1 MKDMYALP
9 KWIVRFNTFPVFLQV
24 GIIAFSCVFLF
35 FTVDAWFSPFYFGG
49 YQLISYMFV
58 VLILSS
64 WLAHQAISRLVK
76 SPNIW
81 ACSKP
86 CTKNFAFHSCRDLS
100 IKDICD
106 YELSSLAKNAAES
119 VITCLCDISGNNE
132 EFVKE
137 IHSQIEDIFF
147 SLSEKLSKIKVE
159 HFAKN
164 LIMIVHNHLRSYKKT
179 MNCSNSL
186 SGYHSKFSFNHPVS
200 RGEISLEKYLGSLSH
215 VVMKEFIPGSIQD
228 CSAVFDLSCAAFCSQ
243 VLVKFIEQLSQPV
256 LVLQAIIQILESV
269 DNSTREDFIQEN
281 SFGIAED
288 TLRNTPDIQESSV
301 GIQDPLSGSSPKMQ
315 EKEQQKELIENAET
329 TFPTPRKSSPVL
341 SGSYLLCNSLA
352 LSSQPT
358 TNSSSW
364 IKSGLSNSI
373 STATAP
379 LLSSQCSK
387 LNVDGEKEPV
397 KMCKPNSLPLIGIA
411 GDNTSGLDPEPIGTF
426 SVDADVSPVYEDVE
440 DFATAIAKLR
450 SLLEQRVSTNGADVP
465 SGKSNIFSPT
475 NDASSGTETDSNF
488 EELTEAYELPKDSQ
502 IFFNVKIPK
511 TEVCTLPGE
520 GQHSF
525 YCIVYDGIY
534 TAVSASLS
542 GNGDEKNARVVLKCR
557 TVRRRFRQF
566 MQLHAQLE
574 ASEDPSVS
582 KAIRSIRGPSKWL
595 NLPFSRLDQ
604 NTVAHRQIFLERFM
618 QQLCTSPAI
627 GMSRELRNFL
637 DYELHLNEIN
647 VTPSSATLQ
656 RVPFFAKT
664 VSDVL
669 QSIKTALPLPIP
681 LFDNDQN
688 RRMQLLPLPLP
699 TSPPTAPLEPLD
711 RENKSCHSVSSVD
724 EIDGRTVLVPC
735 RVTYASDESKLEMLL
750 NNWNHMDCR
759 IESAYEAF
767 ESHLWRSELSIHVSH
782 DSAVP
787 DATTAPQVKAMN
799 TTCETIKDGW
809 DRFDVQL
816 PLSSSLINLLIECLD
831 LRETWLTKAPVPL
844 ALKIVVGKQVENCI
858 EESLLQFSNPKLLA
872 DSLRSLR
879 HKLDVNDLD
888 VTLTEDKD
896 VNELVKEVVLL
907 LSKQIPR
914 LFIKIVGEDL
924 CTDVLKTTISC
935 LADPLLNCDL
945 ALTLLDFIFLQICSP
960 PSSVDR
966 LIQDCVRDPQRY

>member
-1 MKDMYALP
+1 MKDMYLLP
-9 KWIVRFNTFPVFLQV
+9 KSIARFNTFPVFLQV
-24 GIIAFSCVFLF
+24 GCIAFSYVFLF

-49 YQLISYMFV
+49 YQLISYIFI
-58 VLILSS
+58 VLVLSS
-64 WLAHQAISRLVK
+64 WLAHQAIYRLVK
-76 SPNIW
+76 SSNLW
-81 ACSKP
+81 VCSKP

-106 YELSSLAKNAAES
+106 YELSSLSKNAAES
-119 VITCLCDISGNNE
+119 VINRWCDISGNNE

-159 HFAKN
+159 YFVKN

-200 RGEISLEKYLGSLSH
+200 RGEISLEMYLSSLAH

-256 LVLQAIIQILESV
+256 LVLQTIIQLLESV
-269 DNSTREDFIQEN
+269 DNGTNEDFTDGTK

-288 TLRNTPDIQESSV
+288 TLRNTPDIQELNV

-315 EKEQQKELIENAET
+315 EKEEQKEPNENME

-341 SGSYLLCNSLA
+341 SGSYILCNSLA
-352 LSSQPT
+352 LSSHPT

-364 IKSGLSNSI
+364 IKSGLSNSL

-387 LNVDGEKEPV
+387 LNVEVEKEPV

-411 GDNTSGLDPEPIGTF
+411 GDNTGSLDSEPIGAF
-426 SVDADVSPVYEDVE
+426 SLDADVSPVYEDVE

-450 SLLEQRVSTNGADVP
+450 SLLEQRVSTNGVDVP
-465 SGKSNIFSPT
+465 SSKSNVFSPT

-502 IFFNVKIPK
+502 IFLNVKIPK
-511 TEVCTLPGE
+511 TEMCTLPGE

-525 YCIVYDGIY
+525 YCILYDGIY
-534 TAVSASLS
+534 TAVSTSLS
-542 GNGDEKNARVVLKCR
+542 SNGDEKNTRVVLKCR

-566 MQLHAQLE
+566 MELHAQLE
-574 ASEDPSVS
+574 ASEDPSIS
-582 KAIRSIRGPSKWL
+582 QAIRSIRGPSKWL

-604 NTVAHRQIFLERFM
+604 NTVAHRQVFLERYM
-618 QQLCTSPAI
+618 QQLCTSPVI

-699 TSPPTAPLEPLD
+699 TSPPTAPLEPLE
-711 RENKSCHSVSSVD
+711 RENKSCHSASSVD
-724 EIDGRTVLVPC
+724 EIDGRTVPLPC

-759 IESAYEAF
+759 VESAYEAF

-787 DATTAPQVKAMN
+787 DAKTPPHFKAMN
-799 TTCETIKDGW
+799 TICEPIKDGW
-809 DRFDVQL
+809 DRFDEQL

-844 ALKIVVGKQVENCI
+844 ALKIVVGKQIENYI
-858 EESLLQFSNPKLLA
+858 EETLLQFSNPKLLA
-872 DSLRSLR
+872 DNLRSLR
-879 HKLDVNDLD
+879 HKFDVNDLD

-914 LFIKIVGEDL
+914 LFVKIVGEDL
-924 CTDVLKTTISC
+924 CADVLKTTISC
-935 LADPLLNCDL
+935 LTDPLLNCDL
-945 ALTLLDFIFLQICSP
+945 ALTLLDFIFLQICST

-966 LIQDCVRDPQRY
+966 LI

>member
-1 MKDMYALP
+1 MIDMYVLP
-9 KWIVRFNTFPVFLQV
+9 KSIARFNTFPVFLQV
-24 GIIAFSCVFLF
+24 GCIAFLWVFLF

-49 YQLISYMFV
+49 YQLISYMFI
-58 VLILSS
+58 VLVLSS
-64 WLAHQAISRLVK
+64 WLAHQAIYRLVN
-76 SPNIW
+76 SSNLW
-81 ACSKP
+81 VCSKP

-106 YELSSLAKNAAES
+106 YELSSLAKNAAEC
-119 VITCLCDISGNNE
+119 VINRWCDISVNNE

-159 HFAKN
+159 YFVKN

-179 MNCSNSL
+179 MNCSSSL
-186 SGYHSKFSFNHPVS
+186 SAYHSKFSFNHPVS
-200 RGEISLEKYLGSLSH
+200 RGEISLEMYLGSLSH
-215 VVMKEFIPGSIQD
+215 VIMKEFIPGSIQD

-256 LVLQAIIQILESV
+256 LVLQAIIQFLESV
-269 DNSTREDFIQEN
+269 DNGTSEDFTDGTK

-288 TLRNTPDIQESSV
+288 TLRNTPDIQESNV

-315 EKEQQKELIENAET
+315 EKEEQKEPIDNTEM

-352 LSSQPT
+352 LSSHPT
-358 TNSSSW
+358 ANSSSW
-364 IKSGLSNSI
+364 IKSGLSNSL

-387 LNVDGEKEPV
+387 LNVDTEKEPV

-411 GDNTSGLDPEPIGTF
+411 GDNTSSLDPEPIGAF
-426 SVDADVSPVYEDVE
+426 SIDTDVSPVYEDVE

-450 SLLEQRVSTNGADVP
+450 SLLEQRVSTNGVDVP
-465 SGKSNIFSPT
+465 SGKRDVFSPI
-475 NDASSGTETDSNF
+475 NDTSSGTETDNNF
-488 EELTEAYELPKDSQ
+488 EELTEAYELPKDTQ

-511 TEVCTLPGE
+511 TEMCTLPVE

-525 YCIVYDGIY
+525 YCIFYDGIY
-534 TAVSASLS
+534 TAVSASVS
-542 GNGDEKNARVVLKCR
+542 GNVDEKNTRVVLKCR

-566 MQLHAQLE
+566 MELHAQLE
-574 ASEDPSVS
+574 ASEDPSIS
-582 KAIRSIRGPSKWL
+582 QAIRSIRGPSKWL

-604 NTVAHRQIFLERFM
+604 NTVAHRQIFLERYM

-627 GMSRELRNFL
+627 GMSAELRNFL

-699 TSPPTAPLEPLD
+699 TSTPTASLEPID
-711 RENKSCHSVSSVD
+711 RENKSCHSTSSAD
-724 EIDGRTVLVPC
+724 EIDGRTVPIPC

-759 IESAYEAF
+759 VESAYEAF

-787 DATTAPQVKAMN
+787 DAKTPPHVKAMN
-799 TTCETIKDGW
+799 TTCEPTKDGW
-809 DRFDVQL
+809 DRFDEQL
-816 PLSSSLINLLIECLD
+816 PLSSSVMNLLIECLD

-872 DSLRSLR
+872 DNLRSLR
-879 HKLDVNDLD
+879 HKFDVNDLD
-888 VTLTEDKD
+888 ATLTEDKD

-914 LFIKIVGEDL
+914 LFVKIVGEDL

-935 LADPLLNCDL
+935 LTDPLLNCDL
-945 ALTLLDFIFLQICSP
+945 ALTLLDFIFLQICST

-966 LIQDCVRDPQRY
+966 LI